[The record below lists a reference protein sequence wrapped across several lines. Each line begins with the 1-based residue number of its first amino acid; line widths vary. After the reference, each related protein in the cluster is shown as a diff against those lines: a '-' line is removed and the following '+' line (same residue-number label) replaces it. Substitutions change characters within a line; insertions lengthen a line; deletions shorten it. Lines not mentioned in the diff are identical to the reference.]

1 MKCTIPNCGAEALY
15 LDQVSCG
22 VVCQR
27 CKAAALEKEP
37 GHPFQALP
45 ASVVGAPEQLYID
58 DHNAPDAPLELPT
71 NGASTSG
78 EAAKA
83 MREPM
88 RGVRRRIYN
97 HIAAQGARGATC
109 FEVETALQLEHQ
121 TASAAISTMAN
132 TLQCLKDGGHRRAT
146 QSGQAAIAWVI
157 ATASKEPEQ

>member
-1 MKCTIPNCGAEALY
+1 MKCTTPNCGAEAFY

-22 VVCQR
+22 AVCER
-27 CKAAALEKEP
+27 CREKVIAGEP

-45 ASVVGAPEQLYID
+45 ASVVAAPEQLYID

-71 NGASTSG
+71 NGAGTSG

-97 HIAAQGARGATC
+97 HIAAQGERGATC
-109 FEVETALQLEHQ
+109 FEVELALELEHQ

-132 TLQCLKDGGHRRAT
+132 TLKCLKDGGHRRAT
-146 QSGQAAIAWVI
+146 QSGQVAIAWVI
-157 ATASKEPEQ
+157 VPTAS